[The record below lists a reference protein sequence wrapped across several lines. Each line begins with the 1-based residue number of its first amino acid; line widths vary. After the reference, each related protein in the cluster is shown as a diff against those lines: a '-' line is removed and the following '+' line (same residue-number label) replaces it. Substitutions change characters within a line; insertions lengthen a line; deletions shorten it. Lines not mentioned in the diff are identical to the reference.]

1 MVGKPSVTRNCEID
15 ADGLHLAPFKP
26 GYAAVVVGWVRTE
39 DELRRL
45 APSTPPPLT
54 AEKVSRWRKVGGEA
68 LVAFENR
75 DSCPVAYG
83 ELNSMRYES
92 GHLWLGHVIVDPA
105 RRGRGIGRRFV
116 ASLLNEAFFE
126 RAARKVSLI
135 VFPDNAAAVRCYES
149 IGFCRAGEEHH
160 RFAAGGP
167 LQRLLRLEIACPSRR
182 KSVSVAPADESL
194 AVRRMTHP

>member
-1 MVGKPSVTRNCEID
+1 MTRNRKID
-15 ADGLHLAPFKP
+15 ADGLQLAPFKP

-54 AEKVSRWRKVGGEA
+54 AEKVSKWRKVGGEA
-68 LVAFENR
+68 FVGFENR

-83 ELNSMRYES
+83 ELNPMRYES
-92 GHLWLGHVIVDPA
+92 GHVWLGHVIVDPT
-105 RRGRGIGRRFV
+105 RRRMGIGRRFV
-116 ASLLNEAFFE
+116 ERLLNEAFFE

-135 VFPDNAAAVRCYES
+135 VFPDNAAAIRCYES

-160 RFAAGGP
+160 RFAASGP
-167 LQRLLRLEIACPSRR
+167 IQRLLRLEIACLSPRMSER
-182 KSVSVAPADESL
+182 VAPADESL
-194 AVRRMTHP
+194 EIRGMRRP